1 MKTHELL
8 DAAHIDPAAWTCEA
22 GVFFGKIAEDDD
34 GRDAYMAEALG
45 ECGGGFFMS
54 AQTRS
59 EVVKHLG
66 DALLD
71 SRFRAKG
78 TCDHCGAWFK
88 FGMVYRHTTGA
99 ACVVGHTCAAKSM
112 SVPDRYTLV
121 LKRAKAKAD
130 AAVQNA
136 KMKALAL
143 AQAATLGFEWLYT
156 VEHADRILID
166 IAAKGRQWGGLT
178 PRQIELVQ
186 RIHSGAAAEDAKARE
201 KAAQD
206 RADARRAEQAASNY
220 MGEVGKPLTIDCE
233 ILAQTERTYTDVWP
247 SRTVYWH
254 LMKDVAGNFVTYRG
268 SNNLGGRGDRVA
280 GTFTVKAH
288 EEYKGAKQTSVAR
301 PRKLTM
307 TPKAV

>member
-59 EVVKHLG
+59 EVVKELG

-99 ACVVGHTCAAKSM
+99 ACVVGHTCAEKSM

-143 AQAATLGFEWLYT
+143 AQAKTLGFEWLYT

-178 PRQIELVQ
+178 PRQIELIQ
-186 RIHSGAAAEDAKARE
+186 RIHSGAPDEAKLKAEARAAARL
-201 KAAQD
+201 
-206 RADARRAEQAASNY
+206 AEQAASNY

-233 ILAQTERTYTDVWP
+233 ILAQTERTYEDTWP
-247 SRTVYWH
+247 PRTVYWH

-268 SNNLGGRGDRVA
+268 SNNLGHRGDRVA

>member
-8 DAAHIDPAAWTCEA
+8 DAANLDPAAWTCEA
-22 GVFFGKIAEDDD
+22 GVFFGTISAEDDS
-34 GRDAYMAEALG
+34 GREEMMAEALG
-45 ECGGGFFMS
+45 ECGGDFFMEGNRDKVRK
-54 AQTRS
+54 A
-59 EVVKHLG
+59 LG
-66 DALLD
+66 DSLIQ
-71 SRFRAKG
+71 SRFAAKG

-121 LKRAKAKAD
+121 LKRARAKVE
-130 AAVQNA
+130 AALQNA

-156 VEHADRILID
+156 VEHADRILMD

-178 PRQIELVQ
+178 VRQIELVQ

-254 LMKDVAGNFVTYRG
+254 LMKDTAGNFVTYRG
-268 SNNLGGRGDRVA
+268 SNSLGHRGDRVA